1 MHKKAGQKESKGV
14 TNPCETSLHLRALF
28 QETEESGEDFA
39 EAIAQVSGDE
49 EEKAE
54 RKKPKGGRKPASA
67 AAEKN
72 DGQEAMRSRPRSAR

>member
-1 MHKKAGQKESKGV
+1 M
-14 TNPCETSLHLRALF
+14 F

-72 DGQEAMRSRPRSAR
+72 DGQDADHAESTKKRKVGCCYASLLANLRR